1 MAVIMKTT
9 LSFDRWEGRFAVLL
23 ADEGQ
28 QIDFPKELL
37 PKEAKPGD
45 VLSLAI
51 DVDREATEALKKDT
65 RELQDRLK
73 KTDSGKDI
81 EL

>member
-1 MAVIMKTT
+1 MAVIMNTT
-9 LSFDRWEGRFAVLL
+9 LSFDRYEGRFAVLL
-23 ADEGQ
+23 TDEGQ

-37 PKEAKPGD
+37 PKGAKPGD
-45 VLSLAI
+45 MLSFAI

-65 RELQDRLK
+65 KDLQDRLK

>member
-1 MAVIMKTT
+1 MKTT

-23 ADEGQ
+23 TDEGQ

-45 VLSLAI
+45 ILSLTI

-65 RELQDRLK
+65 KELQDRLK
-73 KTDSGKDI
+73 KSDSGKDI

>member
-1 MAVIMKTT
+1 MKGSRST
-9 LSFDRWEGRFAVLL
+9 SR
-23 ADEGQ
+23 
-28 QIDFPKELL
+28 KNLL

-65 RELQDRLK
+65 KELQDRLK